1 MLVVRPRPA
10 SRRQSSRWTKPV
22 KLSWRSSQSL
32 STTRRILTQS
42 VPRSLDWWPS
52 KLKRWA
58 PDLVTRNEEGKAYA
72 VRYEA
77 ANAMLLNE
85 FLKEHRNVQQLE
97 ETVAQQRNDFQAI
110 NEQQQKE
117 FESKIAQQQKQIEAL
132 NAAVQKADAQL
143 ESSGR
148 ALHAIANNH

>member
-1 MLVVRPRPA
+1 V
-10 SRRQSSRWTKPV
+10 
-22 KLSWRSSQSL
+22 
-32 STTRRILTQS
+32 
-42 VPRSLDWWPS
+42 D
-52 KLKRWA
+52 